1 LTDKSSSNFKIIGE
15 HLTPKHSSTGA
26 IHWGLQ
32 RITGFLL
39 IFLVGAH
46 LLFEHFIETETGP
59 ASFQSVTERLQ
70 DPVYFL
76 VDMLLLLTALY
87 HALNGTRTV
96 LLDLALPPKL
106 QTMITYLLIIIGML
120 ATIYGIWL
128 LIEIR

>member
-1 LTDKSSSNFKIIGE
+1 MIDKSPSNFKTIQE

-26 IHWGLQ
+26 LHWGFQ

-70 DPVYFL
+70 NPLYFL
-76 VDMLLLLTALY
+76 VDILLLVIALY

-106 QTMITYLLIIIGML
+106 QAIITYLLIIIGVL
-120 ATIYGIWL
+120 ATVYGTWL
-128 LIEIR
+128 LMEIR